1 MTYRVLISAPYF
13 LPDVDR
19 FRDFFK
25 RHDIDPVI
33 ADVEERLE
41 ENELLALVGDIEGV
55 VCGDDRFTSRV
66 IDAAP
71 KLKVISKWGTGIDS
85 IDAAAC
91 ATKGIRICRTPDA
104 FTHPVADTVLGYI
117 LSFAR
122 NLPFMDR
129 AMKDGIWDKIHG
141 RAMNESTVGVIGV
154 GAIGAAVLRRA
165 KPFEATLLGADIRE
179 IDPAV
184 MKETGVEMTTF
195 EDLLARSD
203 FVSLNCDLNETS
215 HHLMD
220 SRAFGLMRH
229 HAIVVNAARGPVIN
243 EPALVAALQSGQ
255 IGGAALDVFEDEPL
269 PTESP
274 LRAMG
279 NVLIAP
285 HNSNSSRKAW
295 ERVHVSTL
303 EQLVAGLTE
312 T

>member
-1 MTYRVLISAPYF
+1 MTYRVLISAPYL

-19 FRDFFK
+19 FQDFFK
-25 RHDIDPVI
+25 RHDIEAVI

-41 ENELLALVGDIEGV
+41 ESELLELVGNIDGV
-55 VCGDDRFTSRV
+55 ICGDDRFTSRV

-85 IDAAAC
+85 IDAEAC
-91 ATKGIRICRTPDA
+91 AAKGIRICRTPDA

-165 KPFEATLLGADIRE
+165 KPFGTTLLGADIRE

-184 MKETGVEMTTF
+184 MSETGVEMTTF

-220 SRAFGLMRH
+220 TRAFGLMQD
-229 HAIVVNAARGPVIN
+229 HAIVVNAARGPLID
-243 EPALVAALQSGQ
+243 EPALVAALQSRQ

-269 PTESP
+269 PADSP
-274 LRAMG
+274 LRSMG

-285 HNSNSSRKAW
+285 HNSNSSRTAW